1 MRRFLRENGLSVALF
16 AFFFFALI
24 GQVATGRNDYNDD
37 REERHQPPVSL
48 GQYLTSGHFVE
59 ALFENWESEFLQMGA
74 YVFLTIFLK
83 QKGSPDS
90 KKLDEENECDADPE
104 KDKDK
109 PGVPWPV
116 KKGGLVLKLYE
127 NSLTLVL
134 MTLFVASLL
143 LHAAGGAKLYS
154 EEQIAQNKP
163 PVSVLEYM
171 GTSRFWFQSFQ
182 NWQSEFLSVGALVV
196 LSIFLRQKGSP
207 ESKPVSAPHDETGE

>member
-16 AFFFFALI
+16 ALFFFTLI
-24 GQVATGRNDYNDD
+24 GQVVTGRSDYNDD
-37 REERHQPPVSL
+37 REERHQSPVSL
-48 GQYLTSGHFVE
+48 GQYLISDHFAE

-83 QKGSPDS
+83 QRGSADS
-90 KKLDEENECDADPE
+90 KKLDEENDCDADPK
-104 KDKDK
+104 KDKNK

-116 KKGGLVLKLYE
+116 KKGGVILKLYE
-127 NSLTLVL
+127 NSLTL
-134 MTLFVASLL
+134 TLLALFLSSFV

-163 PVSVLEYM
+163 PVGLAEYM

-207 ESKPVSAPHDETGE
+207 ESKPVSAPNDETGD